1 MLKSIKG
8 KMISIFTLL
17 ILLLVI
23 GSSWISYN
31 QSRNILRETLN
42 KEAKNN
48 AVQYSKLVN
57 EWLKGIQLQ
66 MLSLVDSDA
75 IKSMN
80 WSTQSSTLQRIT
92 ENQDHISTF
101 FLADTYGR
109 TRFTSGKQETV
120 DLAGEEY
127 IRKIID
133 GQDIY
138 ISSIIKNNY
147 GEDENVIVFTAPIY
161 IPGTDMLNEILGA
174 YIKLDYL
181 QEIVNEMNISGSGS
195 GWIADRRGKVIAHSA
210 QEYIANTT
218 FIDKIGTELR
228 ALIFKE
234 DGDSTE
240 QPIAGNGYFLLAGQ
254 EKQVAYSI
262 VEMPDWFLAISAE
275 TEQVLAPLDSIKN
288 SSILSVLIAIIVGA
302 IITYYITGFITKPI
316 INLNTLAQKVAAGDL
331 SKNIEIT
338 DSKDEIGALN
348 KSVNKMV
355 NNLSTMVR
363 QINNTNQQVS
373 TSSHDL
379 SSSGLQVGNL
389 TEQVGMMVDNV
400 AAGAEEQA
408 ALVEEISSNI
418 TELNDQIATVDKSS
432 VKMIEIANLTLAGV
446 KEGSESVKI
455 SIAEINGVKK
465 NTVDVM
471 AVIES
476 LNNTSKEINEII
488 NIINNIARQTNLL
501 ALNAAIEA
509 ARAGEAGRGFSVVAD
524 EIRDLS
530 EETSSSTE
538 DISRLINKIQ
548 TAVNTTID
556 KMNRNVTR
564 VSKSVETINDT
575 GNVIDHLN
583 TETTSLIDFIKQV
596 AKNVETMVESS
607 RSVDTAI
614 AEIASVS
621 QEFASS
627 SEEVTAIHQEQLKAI
642 NQIAENAGNM
652 ADLAEDLSV
661 TVNKFKVK

>member
-109 TRFTSGKQETV
+109 TRFTYGKQETV

-195 GWIADRRGKVIAHSA
+195 GWIADRRGKVIAHSV

-218 FIDKIGTELR
+218 FIDKIPTELSD
-228 ALIFKE
+228 LVFKE

-275 TEQVLAPLDSIKN
+275 TEQVLAPLDSIKD

-338 DSKDEIGALN
+338 NSKDEIGALN

-389 TEQVGMMVDNV
+389 TEQVGIMVDNV

-465 NTVDVM
+465 DTVDVM